1 MKLNRKD
8 FFKIAG
14 LAGTAMMLDS
24 KSALA
29 GSEAEKSAK
38 AGSHGFALG
47 LTTYTFR
54 NFSLEQTIE
63 YAKKLGLTKIS
74 IKEMHIPVKSTPAEV
89 QAKAKQIRDAGLDFY
104 SVGVLY
110 MKSEE
115 DVNNIFEYAKNA
127 GVRQIIGVPN
137 HDLLPLVEKKVKE
150 YDIKLAIHNHGP
162 KDLVYPSASVAYDK
176 IKNLDKRMGLC
187 IDIGHATRSKED
199 PSALVL
205 KYKERLF
212 DSHVKDLNAADADVE
227 VGRGVVDIPRFIRTL
242 DKIGYTG
249 NLSLEYEKDG
259 KDPLAGVAESIG
271 YLRGVMK
278 MI

>member
-1 MKLNRKD
+1 
-8 FFKIAG
+8 
-14 LAGTAMMLDS
+14 ML
-24 KSALA
+24 
-29 GSEAEKSAK
+29 EKSAWASPAVANPK
-38 AGSHGFALG
+38 KIGMHSFALG

-54 NFSLEQTIE
+54 NFSLEQMIE
-63 YAKKLGLTKIS
+63 YTKKVGITKVS
-74 IKEMHIPVKSTPAEV
+74 IKEMHIPVKSTPAEI
-89 QAKAKQIRDAGLDFY
+89 QAAAKKIRDAGLDFY

-110 MKSEE
+110 MKSED
-115 DVNNIFEYAKNA
+115 DVNTIFEYAKNA
-127 GVRQIIGVPN
+127 GVKQIIGVPN

-162 KDLVYPSASVAYDK
+162 KDLVYPSAGVAYDK

-199 PSALVL
+199 PSELVL
-205 KYKERLF
+205 KYKDRLF
-212 DSHVKDLNAADADVE
+212 DSHVKDLNAMDNDVE
-227 VGRGVVDIPRFIRTL
+227 VGRGVVDIPRFLKTL

-249 NLSLEYEKDG
+249 NLSLEFEKDG

>member
-14 LAGTAMMLDS
+14 LTGAGLMLER
-24 KSALA
+24 SAWA
-29 GSEAEKSAK
+29 STEMAPAAK

-47 LTTYTFR
+47 ITTYTFR
-54 NFSLEQTIE
+54 SFSLEQMIE
-63 YAKKLGLTKIS
+63 YTTKLGLTKVS

-110 MKSEE
+110 MKSED
-115 DVNNIFEYAKNA
+115 DVNTIFEYAKNA
-127 GVRQIIGVPN
+127 GVKQIIGVPN

-162 KDLVYPSASVAYDK
+162 KDLVYPSAGVAYDK
-176 IKNLDKRMGLC
+176 IKNLDRRMGLC

-205 KYKERLF
+205 KYKDRLF
-212 DSHVKDLNAADADVE
+212 DAHVKDLNATDNDVP
-227 VGRGVVDIPRFIRTL
+227 VGRGVIDFPRFIKTL

-259 KDPLAGVAESIG
+259 KDPMAGAAESIG

>member
-14 LAGTAMMLDS
+14 LTGAGLML
-24 KSALA
+24 
-29 GSEAEKSAK
+29 EKSAWASPEIAK
-38 AGSHGFALG
+38 ARKIGIHNFALG

-54 NFSLEQTIE
+54 SFSLEQMIE
-63 YAKKLGLTKIS
+63 YTKRVGLTKVS
-74 IKEMHIPVKSTPAEV
+74 IKEMHIPVKSSPAEI

-110 MKSEE
+110 MKSVD
-115 DVNNIFEYAKNA
+115 DVNTIFEYAKNA
-127 GVRQIIGVPN
+127 GVKQIIGVPN

-162 KDLVYPSASVAYDK
+162 KDMVYPSASVAYEK
-176 IKNLDKRMGLC
+176 IKNLDRRMGLC

-205 KYKERLF
+205 KYKDRLF
-212 DSHVKDLNAADADVE
+212 DSHVKDLNANDNDVE
-227 VGRGVVDIPRFIRTL
+227 VGRGVVDIPRFLKTL

>member
-14 LAGTAMMLDS
+14 LTGAGLMLER
-24 KSALA
+24 SAWA
-29 GSEAEKSAK
+29 SPEMTPAAK

-47 LTTYTFR
+47 VTTYTFR
-54 NFSLEQTIE
+54 SFSLEQMIE
-63 YAKKLGLTKIS
+63 YTKKVGLTKVS
-74 IKEMHIPVKSTPAEV
+74 IKEMHIPVKSTPAEI

-115 DVNNIFEYAKNA
+115 EVNTIFEYAKNA

-150 YDIKLAIHNHGP
+150 YNIKLAIHNHGP

-176 IKNLDKRMGLC
+176 VKNMDKRLGLC

-205 KYKERLF
+205 KYKDRLF
-212 DSHVKDLNAADADVE
+212 DAHVKDLNATDNDVE
-227 VGRGVVDIPRFIRTL
+227 VGRGVVDIPRFIKTL

-259 KDPLAGVAESIG
+259 KDPMAGVAESIG

>member
-1 MKLNRKD
+1 MKLNRLD
-8 FFKIAG
+8 FLKGAG
-14 LAGTAMMLDS
+14 LAGAGMMLGS
-24 KSALA
+24 RSALA
-29 GSEAEKSAK
+29 SSELARAK
-38 AGSHGFALG
+38 GGNHTFALG

-54 NFSLEQTIE
+54 SFSLDQTIE
-63 YAKKLGLTKIS
+63 YAKKVGVTKIS

-89 QAKAKQIRDAGLDFY
+89 QAAAKKIRDAGLDFY

-110 MKSEE
+110 MKSVE
-115 DVNNIFEYAKNA
+115 DVNSIFEYAKNA
-127 GVRQIIGVPN
+127 GVKQIIGVPN

-162 KDLVYPSASVAYDK
+162 NDKVYPSASVAYDK
-176 IKNLDKRMGLC
+176 VKNMDKRLGLC

-199 PSALVL
+199 PSELAA
-205 KYKERLF
+205 KYKDRLF
-212 DSHVKDLNAADADVE
+212 DAHVKDLNAANNDVE
-227 VGRGVVDIPRFIRTL
+227 IGRGVVDIPRFIKTL

-259 KDPLAGVAESIG
+259 KDPLAGVAESLG